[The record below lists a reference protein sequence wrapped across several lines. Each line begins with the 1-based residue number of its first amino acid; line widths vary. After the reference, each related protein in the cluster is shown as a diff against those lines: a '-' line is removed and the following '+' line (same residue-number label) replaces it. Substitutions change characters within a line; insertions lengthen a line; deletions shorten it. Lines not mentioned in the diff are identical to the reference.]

1 MSIPSNVLRPQPA
14 QTSADPY
21 GALRNFDVLQTLG
34 HGHFS
39 VVYSAR
45 NRFTGVCVALKKVEV
60 SLVKI
65 HPVQS
70 DRFRSRFLLS
80 SVVWLM
86 PKPLKTVNVR
96 LVYYK

>member
-21 GALRNFDVLQTLG
+21 GALRNYDVIQTLG

-45 NRFTGVCVALKKVEV
+45 NRYNGVCVALKKVEV
-60 SLVKI
+60 NLDHSHSI
-65 HPVQS
+65 GFSIFFRFFPAQS
-70 DRFRSRFLLS
+70 DG
-80 SVVWLM
+80 
-86 PKPLKTVNVR
+86 
-96 LVYYK
+96 